1 MDKKVTKEKV
11 VRMKWGEPDDAPP
24 IYANQL
30 YVTHSGE
37 DEFHLVFGYFMP
49 PLTIGL
55 EEEELPNSVEIKP
68 VARIVVSPE
77 FMKKLV
83 DAVNENYSKYID
95 KKVGKND

>member
-1 MDKKVTKEKV
+1 MI
-11 VRMKWGEPDDAPP
+11 WGKSDDTPP

-30 YVTHSGE
+30 YITHSGG

-55 EEEELPNSVEIKP
+55 EEEELPNNVEIKP
-68 VARIVVSPE
+68 VANIVVSPE

-83 DAVNENYSKYID
+83 DAVNKNYSKYKGI
-95 KKVGKND
+95 KNKNDG